1 MQNTICNDIYALQ
14 LRKIM
19 FRTRAMQNTAGD
31 DPKRAIFTSK
41 MHCYVSS
48 TRNYFSKIV

>member
-19 FRTRAMQNTAGD
+19 FRTQAMQNTAGED
-31 DPKRAIFTSK
+31 LKRAKFASK
-41 MHCYVSS
+41 NALLY
-48 TRNYFSKIV
+48 